1 VVGHRTA
8 LVEQTRVARWL
19 KSARRALGDA
29 AADAAWTNG
38 GAMSLRE
45 AVALCQITDQ
55 RPALSPA
62 TAQAVGLSDREVQ
75 VLRLVAL
82 GKTNQEIALEL
93 VISEHTV
100 ARHLASIFNKLG
112 VGSRTAAAAFAL
124 RAGLV

>member
-1 VVGHRTA
+1 
-8 LVEQTRVARWL
+8 
-19 KSARRALGDA
+19 
-29 AADAAWTNG
+29 
-38 GAMSLRE
+38 MSLRE
-45 AVALCQITDQ
+45 AVGLCQIADQ
-55 RPALSPA
+55 RPALLPDP
-62 TAQAVGLSDREVQ
+62 AQAAALSDREVQ

-100 ARHLASIFNKLG
+100 ARHLANIFNKLG